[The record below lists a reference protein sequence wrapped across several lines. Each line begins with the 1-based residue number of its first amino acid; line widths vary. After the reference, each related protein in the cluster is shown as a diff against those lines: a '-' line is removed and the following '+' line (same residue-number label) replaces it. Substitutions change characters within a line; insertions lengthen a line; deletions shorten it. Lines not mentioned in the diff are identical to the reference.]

1 MAKGYYY
8 IAVTPDAEEREI
20 CRGESVPD
28 LAKKLG
34 VTEHMIRTRL
44 HGTAIN
50 TLDRLMST
58 APRYRDD
65 VKWFIRS
72 VESTPTTQLPPEE
85 SEPESAE
92 EPSGTEPVCR
102 SAAEPYYPAQVIREL
117 QPIAKHFQIGYEFQ
131 LCSACRTR
139 VSSGDKYCRGCGRPL
154 IKAVPLR

>member
-1 MAKGYYY
+1 MAKGYFYV
-8 IAVTPDAEEREI
+8 AVTPDAEEREI
-20 CRGESVPD
+20 CRGKSVPD

-58 APRYRDD
+58 APRYRDE

-85 SEPESAE
+85 SEPEPAE
-92 EPSGTEPVCR
+92 EPANPEYF
-102 SAAEPYYPAQVIREL
+102 APAQVIREL

-131 LCSACRTR
+131 ICSACRVR